1 MGVLV
6 PLGVYARHPLGGI
19 GRRAGLKIQSSGT
32 GSSPVAGIS
41 FMKIRFPLPHTFPTF
56 LNLGLHQQQEPRVTP
71 RSYERK
77 SETVE
82 NPSRLALRL
91 TEFVSYLW
99 TLINAGSH
107 IAIINNDENYRFS
120 YED

>member
-1 MGVLV
+1 
-6 PLGVYARHPLGGI
+6 
-19 GRRAGLKIQSSGT
+19 
-32 GSSPVAGIS
+32 
-41 FMKIRFPLPHTFPTF
+41 
-56 LNLGLHQQQEPRVTP
+56 LGLHQQQESRVTHLKP

-82 NPSRLALRL
+82 NPSRLALQL

-120 YED
+120 YEDWFGGTNIICYEDA

>member
-1 MGVLV
+1 
-6 PLGVYARHPLGGI
+6 
-19 GRRAGLKIQSSGT
+19 
-32 GSSPVAGIS
+32 
-41 FMKIRFPLPHTFPTF
+41 MKIRFPLPHTFPTF
-56 LNLGLHQQQEPRVTP
+56 LNLGLHQQQEPRVTHLKP